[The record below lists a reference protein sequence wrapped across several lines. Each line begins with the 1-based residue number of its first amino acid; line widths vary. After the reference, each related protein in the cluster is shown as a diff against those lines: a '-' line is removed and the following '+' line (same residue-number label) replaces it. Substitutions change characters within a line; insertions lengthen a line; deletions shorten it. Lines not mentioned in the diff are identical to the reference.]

1 MRRDA
6 VLGFPASVRC
16 HSWVTELPIS
26 SWRPGCIHSRRTG
39 LIVLPSFSIISES
52 IGSGKR
58 DGSGEHTPSGVGMF
72 RDSEFMRQVDEECQR
87 IREAEREAA
96 RREELAE

>member
-1 MRRDA
+1 M
-6 VLGFPASVRC
+6 
-16 HSWVTELPIS
+16 TELPIS
-26 SWRPGCIHSRRTG
+26 SWRARRIHSGLAG
-39 LIVLPSFSIISES
+39 LIVLPSFWIISES

-58 DGSGEHTPSGVGMF
+58 DGSGEGKPSGVGMF

-87 IREAEREAA
+87 TRESEREAA